1 MTANPGYLRT
11 SNPAFSRTTFAAS
24 PLAASSSEQMTING
38 TINRCLI
45 LLALILCGAGWVW
58 SSFHNPMAEAPHPSL
73 MGLIIG
79 GALIGFIIALI
90 TMFKPAWSPL
100 TAPIYAL
107 CEGVFLGGISSMLE
121 MKFPGIAMQAVGLTF
136 GTLAGMLIAY
146 RAGIIR
152 ATEKFKAVVG
162 AATLGIMIVYLA
174 SFILG
179 FFGVGI
185 PYIHGSGPIG
195 IGGQP
200 LCRCHRRPQPHPRLR
215 PHRAGSKG
223 QFASLHGMVW
233 GFRVDGDVGLALCR
247 VFDFAR

>member
-1 MTANPGYLRT
+1 MRS
-11 SNPAFSRTTFAAS
+11 SNPALSHNTFAAA
-24 PLAASSSEQMTING
+24 PLAASSGSMSING

-79 GALIGFIIALI
+79 GALVGFIVALI
-90 TMFKPAWSPL
+90 TIFKASWSPI

-107 CEGVFLGGISSMLE
+107 CEGVFLGGTSAMLE
-121 MKFPGIAMQAVGLTF
+121 LQFPGIALQAVGLTF

-152 ATEKFKAVVG
+152 ATEKFKAVVC
-162 AATLGIMIVYLA
+162 AATLGIFIVYAA

-179 FFGVGI
+179 IFGVSM

-195 IGGQP
+195 IGVSLFVVAIAALNLILDFDLIEQGAKSNS
-200 LCRCHRRPQPHPRLR
+200 PRYMEWYGAFGLMVTLVWLYVEFLILLAKLR
-215 PHRAGSKG
+215 SN
-223 QFASLHGMVW
+223 
-233 GFRVDGDVGLALCR
+233 D
-247 VFDFAR
+247 